1 MQATVGM
8 VQATASIAQITVTVL
23 LRPRQGIE
31 GERTSR
37 ILLAAVLRLKVR
49 WPNRSQREGS
59 QTLRL
64 DSVDQRC
71 LRQLMY

>member
-23 LRPRQGIE
+23 LRHRHGIE